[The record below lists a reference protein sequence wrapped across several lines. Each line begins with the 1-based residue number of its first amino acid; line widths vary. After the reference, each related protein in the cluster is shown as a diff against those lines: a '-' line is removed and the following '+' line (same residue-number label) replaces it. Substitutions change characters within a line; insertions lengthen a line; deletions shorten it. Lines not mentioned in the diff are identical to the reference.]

1 MDGGVNYPQFAM
13 VVLLRLAVLPFDLYG
28 VVDFCTGI
36 WYNSENGRFCR
47 LEWNKGEKRRAQ
59 CRVL

>member
-1 MDGGVNYPQFAM
+1 M
-13 VVLLRLAVLPFDLYG
+13 VTLLRLAVLPFDFYG